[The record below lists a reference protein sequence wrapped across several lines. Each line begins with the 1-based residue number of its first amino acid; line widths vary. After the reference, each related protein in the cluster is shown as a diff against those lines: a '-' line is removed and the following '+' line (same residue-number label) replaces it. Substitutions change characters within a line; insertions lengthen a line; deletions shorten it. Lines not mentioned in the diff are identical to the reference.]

1 MTKARTQLTK
11 EVIKQLEASGFSLSD
26 ECDVR
31 PSCFDLVARRGE
43 KLILVK
49 ILTNINALSAEDA
62 MALQLVAHFF
72 NATPLI
78 VGQKTGRGN
87 LDPGVV
93 YKRYGVS
100 TIAPSTFQ
108 RMISEE
114 VMPREFSQ
122 KGGRYV
128 ALDGRKLREARLEQN
143 LSSEELARCVQ
154 VSARAILAYENN
166 EIEASTEVAER
177 LAQRLERVL
186 ETDLMI
192 PIDLLT
198 SPPQDSE
205 IEGFRARIESEWS
218 RQGEPGPDSFDRELE
233 QRVNRFF
240 ERLGMK
246 VLWTDRAPFH
256 VAAKEKGPPLISGV
270 GSIKSWAL
278 RKRMSILKSVSEITE
293 SDTVII
299 VEEGEVKENVASLP
313 VIRQLELE
321 SIEKPQEL
329 KKIIAERSEQV

>member
-1 MTKARTQLTK
+1 M
-11 EVIKQLEASGFSLSD
+11 
-26 ECDVR
+26 
-31 PSCFDLVARRGE
+31 
-43 KLILVK
+43 
-49 ILTNINALSAEDA
+49 
-62 MALQLVAHFF
+62 VAHFF

-78 VGQKTGRGN
+78 VGQKTGRGT

-108 RMISEE
+108 RMIAEE

-128 ALDGRKLREARLEQN
+128 ALDGQKLREARLQQN
-143 LSSEELARCVQ
+143 LTSEDLAECAR

-166 EIEASTEVAER
+166 EIEASTEVAEKLAAR
-177 LAQRLERVL
+177 LDMVL

-192 PIDLLT
+192 PVDIFTRRPDQTQIDDLLAERAK
-198 SPPQDSE
+198 QADSLQE
-205 IEGFRARIESEWS
+205 TRES
-218 RQGEPGPDSFDRELE
+218 DLE
-233 QRVNRFF
+233 KRVNQFF
-240 ERLGMK
+240 ARLGMK

-256 VAAKEKGPPLISGV
+256 VAAKETGPPVLSGV

-278 RKRMSILKSVSEITE
+278 KKRMGILRSVSEITE
-293 SDTVII
+293 ADTVII
-299 VEEGEVKENVASLP
+299 VEEGEARENVARLP

-321 SIEKPQEL
+321 SIEKPREL
-329 KKIIAERSEQV
+329 KKIISERSEQA

>member
-1 MTKARTQLTK
+1 MR

-49 ILTNINALSAEDA
+49 ILANINALSAEDA
-62 MALQLVAHFF
+62 MALQMVAHFF

-78 VGQKTGRGN
+78 VGHKTGRGE

-100 TIAPSTFQ
+100 TIAPGTFQ
-108 RMISEE
+108 RMIAEE

-128 ALDGRKLREARLEQN
+128 ALDGEKLREARLEHN
-143 LSSEELARCVQ
+143 LTSEDLADCAQ

-166 EIEASTEVAER
+166 EMEASTEVAEKIAAR
-177 LAQRLERVL
+177 LDCVL

-198 SPPQDSE
+198 RRPNQVHIDGLRIKMDAE
-205 IEGFRARIESEWS
+205 RARHLDSVQEGRES
-218 RQGEPGPDSFDRELE
+218 DLE
-233 QRVNRFF
+233 HRVNQFF

-256 VAAKEKGPPLISGV
+256 VAAKEEGPPVISGV
-270 GSIKSWAL
+270 GSIKSWTL
-278 RKRMSILKSVSEITE
+278 KKRMGILRSVSDVTE
-293 SDTVII
+293 ADTVII
-299 VEEGEVKENVASLP
+299 VEEGEAEENIARLP

-321 SIEKPQEL
+321 SIEKPREL
-329 KKIIAERSEQV
+329 KKIISERSEQA

>member
-1 MTKARTQLTK
+1 MTN

-49 ILTNINALSAEDA
+49 ILNNINALSAEDA
-62 MALQLVAHFF
+62 MSLQMVAHFF

-78 VGQKTGRGN
+78 VGQKTGRGS

-108 RMISEE
+108 RMIAEE

-128 ALDGRKLREARLEQN
+128 ALDGEKLREARLEQN
-143 LSSEELARCVQ
+143 LSSEELADCVQ

-166 EIEASTEVAER
+166 EIETSTEVAEK
-177 LAQRLERVL
+177 LAAKLERVL

-192 PIDLLT
+192 PIDLLST
-198 SPPQDSE
+198 KPNQTRIDDLRVKMDASRTRHADSIQD
-205 IEGFRARIESEWS
+205 
-218 RQGEPGPDSFDRELE
+218 LE
-233 QRVNRFF
+233 KRVNLFF

-256 VAAKEKGPPLISGV
+256 VAAKEEGPPVISGV
-270 GSIKSWAL
+270 GSLKSWAL
-278 RKRMSILKSVSEITE
+278 KKRMGILKSVSEITE

-299 VEEGEVKENVASLP
+299 VEEGEAKENVGSLP

-321 SIEKPQEL
+321 SIDKPREL
-329 KKIIAERSEQV
+329 KKIISERSEQV